1 MRVTAK
7 VTTIRGS
14 AFLIEVDL
22 IPSHE
27 GDVARVL
34 QAMLREGVWHAER
47 TFYPYHSIYKVEVVS
62 LA

>member
-22 IPSHE
+22 VPSP
-27 GDVARVL
+27 GTDAARVL
-34 QAMLREGVWHAER
+34 QERLREGVWLAER

-62 LA
+62 VA

>member
-1 MRVTAK
+1 MRVTGK

-22 IPSHE
+22 VPSHE
-27 GDVARVL
+27 TDAARVL

-47 TFYPYHSIYKVEVVS
+47 TFYPYHSIFKVEVVS